1 MINIMKRSVFIFF
14 CLLFINILFIS
25 ADSCS
30 TLISCDY
37 SKISGGQYHTCGIR
51 ANDSRVLC
59 WGRGSSGQLGDGGT
73 SYNSIPT
80 LITDLSEYVSI
91 SAGNLHTCGIRKNDS
106 RVLCWGEGNLGQLGD
121 GSTGDNLIPNFIND
135 TSAYSSISAGGYHTC
150 GIRAN
155 DSRVLC
161 WGEGVYG
168 MLGDGNANV
177 HNVLNPILTT
187 DSSAYKSLDTISDF
201 TCGIRANDSRVL
213 CWGRGDY
220 GKLGDGNI
228 SVHNVPNPILI
239 TDFSEYNEI
248 STGAFHTCG
257 IRTSDSR
264 VLCWGRGISGRLGDG
279 ITSDHSVGN
288 PTLTQDSSASRD
300 LNLGFSH
307 NCVIRKS
314 DSRILCWGYGFL
326 GQLGNGG
333 TADKSVPTLTTDVS
347 AYTILTTGA
356 QHSCGVRTNDSR
368 VLCWGEGSDG
378 QLGDGSIIVHKILS
392 PNLIID
398 SSGYST
404 DETCGFS
411 CISNSCG
418 DGVIIGGEECDDNN
432 IVNGDGCSSTCIIEI
447 NPCFGDCGYF
457 KLSSGIYH
465 SCAIRN
471 NDSRVL
477 CWGRSYY
484 GSIGDGRIDDHNVY
498 SPILSTDTSGYLS
511 INAGGYHT
519 CGLRDDKRVLCW
531 GLGTNGQ
538 LGNGD
543 LLRKGDP
550 TLTADTSEYLSVS
563 AGIYHSCGIRAND
576 SRVLCWGNNNYGQLG
591 NGTIGGQ
598 KTTPTLTVDTS
609 AYKSVSAGNSY
620 TCGIRAN
627 DSRVLCWGSEESGR
641 LGNNRSGFGS
651 VPNPILTMDDSKY
664 LQVST
669 GYYHTCGIRE
679 DGRVLCWGWGVYGVL
694 GNGDTSF
701 FSPEVRVP
709 TLTVDSSKY
718 KKVILQRYNT
728 CGIREDGRVLCW
740 GRGEFGA
747 LGNGGNSDTG
757 IPTLISDSLEYSH
770 VGSGWYHTC
779 GIREDGRVLCWGR
792 SLFGQLGDGISI
804 DHRVYI
810 PNLTSDTSQYVFSVD
825 FCNLVCVSCGN
836 GIKESSEQCDDNNL
850 VNGDG
855 CSSIC
860 IIEVFNFSS
869 TSCDDLKISTG
880 WSHTCG
886 IRKNDSRVLCWGK
899 GNYGQLGDGSTA
911 VHNNLNPNI
920 TKDTSAYLS
929 VSAGG
934 YQTCGIRTSDRRVL
948 CWGYGKYGALGD
960 GDIDGHNVA
969 NPTLTIDSSAYLAV
983 SAGDYNHVCGI
994 RANDSR
1000 VLCWGYGN
1008 FGQLG
1013 NGGFSTLG
1021 NPTLINDTS
1030 AYKSISA
1037 GDYYTCGIRKN
1048 DSRVLCWGFG
1058 GNGELGDGQTL
1069 VVQLNPNVTTDTSEY
1084 KSISANSPS
1093 CGIRKN
1099 DSRVLCWGFG
1109 GDGQL
1114 GDGGTENNLIP
1125 TLTTDT
1131 SAYKKIATG
1140 DYHSCGIRAN
1150 DSRVLCWGDGGDGE
1164 LGNGG
1169 FINLNN
1175 PTLTSDISAY
1185 VQISAGSYDTCGTRL
1200 NDTRILCWGLNDNGQ
1215 LGTGNTNELFIP
1227 TLTTDIS
1234 SYASNNLSCDLV
1246 NASNNCGNGIVEGS
1260 EECDDNN
1267 LVNGDGCSNVCILQP
1282 EAYFVNSN
1290 GQRITEAYIGEKVY
1304 LMVNN
1309 TGILNG
1315 SFEIFEDDPAFDDE
1329 IRTGINAISGA
1340 FSNVGFGMVLGEW
1353 TITEEDYSKTNDY
1366 DGFYFTINGYESG
1379 KLTVLVQDSTAE
1391 CKDYEN
1397 KISCNSCDNFGCN
1410 AAENNVNEKV
1420 FKAYPEVWNNTR
1432 CGDEILVPGLCNYL
1446 MQCKCVWDDI
1456 LNACSYTW
1464 EFIPGLDCGSTP
1476 IIGLCSYSENS
1487 NDNCE
1492 DGFLE
1497 YSWTT
1502 IWSWGADN
1510 GYADFNNGPSNNINN
1525 YFLQNGLYY
1534 YDPLKL
1540 SRNCV
1545 GGSNIIPCSAKIR
1558 IPFFGFYNFIIT
1570 IFLIVGIYYLIYLR
1584 KN

>member
-1 MINIMKRSVFIFF
+1 MKRGLFILFF
-14 CLLFINILFIS
+14 LLLINILFIS

-135 TSAYSSISAGGYHTC
+135 T
-150 GIRAN
+150 
-155 DSRVLC
+155 
-161 WGEGVYG
+161 
-168 MLGDGNANV
+168 
-177 HNVLNPILTT
+177 
-187 DSSAYKSLDTISDF
+187 SAYKSLDTISDF

-477 CWGRSYY
+477 CWGS
-484 GSIGDGRIDDHNVY
+484 
-498 SPILSTDTSGYLS
+498 
-511 INAGGYHT
+511 
-519 CGLRDDKRVLCW
+519 
-531 GLGTNGQ
+531 GTNGQ

-669 GYYHTCGIRE
+669 GY
-679 DGRVLCWGWGVYGVL
+679 
-694 GNGDTSF
+694 
-701 FSPEVRVP
+701 
-709 TLTVDSSKY
+709 
-718 KKVILQRYNT
+718 
-728 CGIREDGRVLCW
+728 
-740 GRGEFGA
+740 
-747 LGNGGNSDTG
+747 
-757 IPTLISDSLEYSH
+757 
-770 VGSGWYHTC
+770 YHTC

-969 NPTLTIDSSAYLAV
+969 NPTL
-983 SAGDYNHVCGI
+983 
-994 RANDSR
+994 
-1000 VLCWGYGN
+1000 
-1008 FGQLG
+1008 
-1013 NGGFSTLG
+1013 
-1021 NPTLINDTS
+1021 INDTS

-1169 FINLNN
+1169 FTNLNK

-1185 VQISAGSYDTCGTRL
+1185 IQISAGSYYSCGTRL
-1200 NDTRILCWGLNDNGQ
+1200 NDTRILCWGLNDDGQ

-1234 SYASNNLSCDLV
+1234 SYSSNNLSCDLV
-1246 NASNNCGNGIVEGS
+1246 NTSNNCGNGIKES
-1260 EECDDNN
+1260 PEECDDKN
-1267 LVNGDGCSNVCILQP
+1267 LINGDGCSNVCILQP
-1282 EAYFVNSN
+1282 EAYFVDSN
-1290 GQRITEAYIGEKVY
+1290 GLRITEAYIGETVKLV
-1304 LMVNN
+1304 LNN

-1315 SFEIFEDDPAFDDE
+1315 SFNFEIFEDDSVFDDE
-1329 IRTGINAISGA
+1329 IRTGSNAISGT
-1340 FSNVGFGMVLGEW
+1340 FSNVGWGIIIGEW
-1353 TITEEDYSKTNDY
+1353 TITEEDYAKTNDY
-1366 DGFYFTINGYESG
+1366 DGFYFKINGYESG

-1397 KISCNSCDNFGCN
+1397 KLSCNSCDNFGCN

-1432 CGDEILVPGLCNYL
+1432 CGDEILVSGLCNYL

-1570 IFLIVGIYYLIYLR
+1570 IFLIV
-1584 KN
+1584 

>member
-1 MINIMKRSVFIFF
+1 MKRGLFILFF
-14 CLLFINILFIS
+14 LLLINILFIS

-30 TLISCDY
+30 TLISYDY

-73 SYNSIPT
+73 GYNSVPT
-80 LITDLSEYVSI
+80 LTTDLSVYVSV
-91 SAGNLHTCGIRKNDS
+91 SSGNLHTCGIRKNDS

-121 GSTGDNLIPNFIND
+121 GSTGDNLIPTLISD
-135 TSAYSSISAGGYHTC
+135 SSAYSSISAGGYHTC

-168 MLGDGNANV
+168 MLGDGN
-177 HNVLNPILTT
+177 VLIHSILIPNLINDT
-187 DSSAYKSLDTISDF
+187 SAYKSLDTISDF

-220 GKLGDGNI
+220 GKLGDGNTN
-228 SVHNVPNPILI
+228 VHNVPNPILT
-239 TDFSEYNEI
+239 TDSSMYSEI

-279 ITSDHSVGN
+279 IASDHSVGN

-300 LNLGFSH
+300 LNSGFSH

-314 DSRILCWGYGFL
+314 DSRVLCWGYGFL

-333 TADKSVPTLTTDVS
+333 TADKSVPTLTTDVFS
-347 AYTILTTGA
+347 YTILTTGA
-356 QHSCGVRTNDSR
+356 QHSCGIRTNDSK
-368 VLCWGEGSDG
+368 VLCWGEGNDG
-378 QLGDGSIIVHKILS
+378 QLGDGSIVVHKVLS

-398 SSGYST
+398 PSGYST

-418 DGVIIGGEECDDNN
+418 DGIITGGEECDDGNLIN
-432 IVNGDGCSSTCIIEI
+432 SDGCSSTCMHEVF
-447 NPCFGDCGYF
+447 NSCDYF
-457 KLSSGIYH
+457 KLSAG
-465 SCAIRN
+465 
-471 NDSRVL
+471 
-477 CWGRSYY
+477 SYQ
-484 GSIGDGRIDDHNVY
+484 
-498 SPILSTDTSGYLS
+498 T
-511 INAGGYHT
+511 
-519 CGLRDDKRVLCW
+519 
-531 GLGTNGQ
+531 
-538 LGNGD
+538 
-543 LLRKGDP
+543 
-550 TLTADTSEYLSVS
+550 
-563 AGIYHSCGIRAND
+563 CGIRAND
-576 SRVLCWGNNNYGQLG
+576 SRVLCWGYGWYGILGDGITSNHKTFSPNLTTDVSPYLSISTGGFHTCGIRANDSRVLCWGSGNSGALGDGILGNHNVGNPNLTVDSSAYLSISTGLDHTCGIRASDSRVLCWGLNDYGQLG
-591 NGTIGGQ
+591 NGTVGGF
-598 KTTPTLTVDTS
+598 KAVPTLTTDTS
-609 AYKSVSAGNSY
+609 AYSSISAGWIY

-627 DSRVLCWGSEESGR
+627 DSRVLCWGDMENAK
-641 LGNNRSGFGS
+641 LGNGQNSFIS
-651 VPNPILTMDDSKY
+651 NPNPNVTTDKSAYK
-664 LQVST
+664 QVNAGFYS
-669 GYYHTCGIRE
+669 TCGIRA
-679 DGRVLCWGWGVYGVL
+679 
-694 GNGDTSF
+694 N
-701 FSPEVRVP
+701 
-709 TLTVDSSKY
+709 DS
-718 KKVILQRYNT
+718 
-728 CGIREDGRVLCW
+728 RVLCW
-740 GRGEFGA
+740 GRGIFGI
-747 LGNGGNSDTG
+747 LGDG
-757 IPTLISDSLEYSH
+757 ITIEHLARNPTLTTDTSEYKQISPYR
-770 VGSGWYHTC
+770 YHTC
-779 GIREDGRVLCWGR
+779 GIRANDSRILCWGRGEYGVLGNGGTLDTGNPKLISEASGYTQVSVGLYHSCATRFIDGRVLCWGR
-792 SLFGQLGDGISI
+792 SLYGQLGDGIIMDHMSLNPNVTIDSSGYNVSENFCPSVSI
-804 DHRVYI
+804 A
-810 PNLTSDTSQYVFSVD
+810 
-825 FCNLVCVSCGN
+825 VCGD
-836 GIKESSEQCDDNNL
+836 GIKEGSEQCDDKNL

-855 CSSIC
+855 CSASC
-860 IIEVFNFSS
+860 IIEVFNFSA
-869 TSCDDLKISTG
+869 SCDDIKISAG

-886 IRKNDSRVLCWGK
+886 IRKNDSRVLCWG
-899 GNYGQLGDGSTA
+899 NSVYGQLGDGQ
-911 VHNNLNPNI
+911 NI
-920 TKDTSAYLS
+920 LDRLSPYTTSDISGYIS
-929 VSAGG
+929 VSARG

-960 GDIDGHNVA
+960 GDIDGHNVM
-969 NPTLTIDSSAYLAV
+969 NPTLTTDSSAYLAV
-983 SAGDYNHVCGI
+983 SVGDYNHVCGI

-1000 VLCWGYGN
+1000 VLCWGYSN

-1013 NGGFSTLG
+1013 NGGFSNLG

-1048 DSRVLCWGFG
+1048 DSRVLCWGYG
-1058 GNGELGDGQTL
+1058 GEGQLGDGRTL
-1069 VVQLNPNVTTDTSEY
+1069 IVQLNPNVTTDTSEY
-1084 KSISANSPS
+1084 KSIYSDGHT

-1099 DSRVLCWGFG
+1099 DSRVLCWGYG
-1109 GDGQL
+1109 GEGQL
-1114 GDGGTENNLIP
+1114 GDGETEDNLIP

-1169 FINLNN
+1169 FTNLNK

-1185 VQISAGSYDTCGTRL
+1185 IQISAGSYYSCGTRL
-1200 NDTRILCWGLNDNGQ
+1200 NDTRILCWGLNDDGQ

-1234 SYASNNLSCDLV
+1234 SYSSNNLSCDLV
-1246 NASNNCGNGIVEGS
+1246 NTSNNCGNGIKES
-1260 EECDDNN
+1260 PEECDDKN
-1267 LVNGDGCSNVCILQP
+1267 LINGDGCSNVCILQP
-1282 EAYFVNSN
+1282 EAYFVDSN
-1290 GQRITEAYIGEKVY
+1290 GLRITEAYIGETVKLV
-1304 LMVNN
+1304 LNN

-1315 SFEIFEDDPAFDDE
+1315 SFNFEIFEDDSVFDDE
-1329 IRTGINAISGA
+1329 IRTGSNAISGT
-1340 FSNVGFGMVLGEW
+1340 FSNVGWGIIIGEW
-1353 TITEEDYSKTNDY
+1353 TITEEDYAKTNDY
-1366 DGFYFTINGYESG
+1366 DGFYFKINGYESG

-1397 KISCNSCDNFGCN
+1397 KLSCNSCDNFGCN

-1432 CGDEILVPGLCNYL
+1432 CGDEILVSGLCNYL

-1476 IIGLCSYSENS
+1476 IIGLCSYSESS

-1510 GYADFNNGPSNNINN
+1510 GYADFNDGPSNNIDN

-1540 SRNCV
+1540 SRVCV
-1545 GGSNIIPCSAKIR
+1545 GGSNAISCPAKIQL
-1558 IPFFGFYNFIIT
+1558 PFFGFYNLIIT
-1570 IFLIVGIYYLIYLR
+1570 ILLILGIYYLIYLR
-1584 KN
+1584 KD